1 MQIRQTK
8 PKYEKEYY
16 KSIAKIDERIPVY
29 ENFCIGDTVYYEGK
43 IKAIIYKNHS
53 PSHIEIIFDKSYHK
67 GLIDKNYIDKILL
80 LEENKDF
87 VR

>member
-16 KSIAKIDERIPVY
+16 ESISKINERIPVY
-29 ENFCIGDTVYYEGK
+29 RNFCVGEVVYYEGK
-43 IKAIIYKNHS
+43 IKAIIHKNHS
-53 PSHIEIIFDKSYHK
+53 PSHVEIIFDNSYHK
-67 GLIDKNYIDKILL
+67 GLVDKNYVDKILL

-87 VR
+87 AR